1 MRKKDLKLYHE
12 GDLVYSY
19 ECGPDF
25 INYDQTNGSS
35 RTLEAFYQARNNFRS
50 SQSAANRT
58 ALEAA
63 ENNLWNSF
71 FVLDK
76 NNQPKYPDIQ
86 TVPKEI
92 HSSNPR

>member
-1 MRKKDLKLYHE
+1 MSVVQILSIIKTEWFTTNIRSDIIKL
-12 GDLVYSY
+12 V
-19 ECGPDF
+19 
-25 INYDQTNGSS
+25 
-35 RTLEAFYQARNNFRS
+35 NNFRS
-50 SQSAANRT
+50 SLKVQQIDK

-63 ENNLWNSF
+63 ENNLWNGR

-92 HSSNPR
+92 HSE